1 MQQHPAPLSPVLN
14 PASTPLGER
23 IKHPRIAQVMSELET
38 LIYPGSQDS
47 TLLVCGPTGAGKTT
61 LARYA
66 IEVAIK
72 RATTEMES
80 NAGTIPAIFVEAPA
94 SGEND
99 FSWRLFYRQI
109 LSQLG
114 DDLDSP
120 KAAYGIDPRSGR
132 MVRPRGASG
141 NSLAALR
148 TAVERAL
155 RERQVQFLII
165 DEAAHIIH
173 QTRNSSRLEIQ
184 LDTLKSLVNQCG
196 TQMVLVGSY
205 DLYRLMSLSGQLAR
219 RSHVVHFERY
229 REDRPED
236 IRAFAACIKGFE
248 KMRPVLWGGE
258 LMRYAEALHENT
270 LGCVGT
276 LSSVL
281 VRASRLA
288 EADGRWSTEALRR
301 GLLTEAQRDRILS
314 EILDGEEAINPGLTR
329 VMRTQRRQASAG
341 GKRTV

>member
-1 MQQHPAPLSPVLN
+1 MQQHSSHLSPIPN
-14 PASTPLGER
+14 PAGSLPGKR
-23 IKHPRIAQVMSELET
+23 IRHPRIAQVMSELET

-61 LARYA
+61 LARYMV
-66 IEVAIK
+66 EVAVEHA
-72 RATTEMES
+72 ATDMES
-80 NAGTIPAIFVEAPA
+80 NAGIIPAIFVEAPA

-120 KAAYGIDPRSGR
+120 KAAYGIDPHLGR

-155 RERQVQFLII
+155 RERQVQFLVI

-173 QTRNSSRLEIQ
+173 QTRGSSRLEIQ

-219 RSHVVHFERY
+219 RSHVLHFERY
-229 REDRPED
+229 RQDRPED
-236 IRAFAACIKGFE
+236 VRAFMACIQALE
-248 KMRPVLWGGE
+248 KMLPALQGSE
-258 LMRYAEALHENT
+258 LARYAEALHENT
-270 LGCVGT
+270 LGCIGT

-288 EADGRWSTEALRR
+288 AADGHWSEDALRR
-301 GLLTEAQRDRILS
+301 ALLTEAQRDRILN

-329 VMRTQRRQASAG
+329 IMRTTTPRTSAR
-341 GKRTV
+341 KRSAA